1 MDHRAP
7 RTSEL
12 IAALPDSFVEDTIS
26 LGDLVKALRNRVFG
40 LGILLFALPN
50 IFPMPPGIPAAMGA
64 VLMLLGAQ
72 LAMGNTTIWM
82 PKRLGRRTVSRDTLR
97 KIAQRSVPWIQ
108 KFEKLSRPRLDG
120 LTNATA
126 ARFVGGMVFVLGLV
140 LLLPFPFLGNIPPG
154 AAACILGLGLVERD
168 GVVVAVGY
176 LSSALA
182 LGITGFFTWVAWE
195 VVVNSI
201 SWIGQFFI

>member
-12 IAALPDSFVEDTIS
+12 IAALPESFVEDEIT

-50 IFPMPPGIPAAMGA
+50 IFPMPPGVPAAMGA

-72 LAMGNTTIWM
+72 LAMGNSTIWM
-82 PKRLGRRTVSRDTLR
+82 PQRLARRKIQRDTLR
-97 KIAQRSVPWIQ
+97 KVADRSVPWIQ
-108 KFEKLSRPRLDG
+108 KFEKLSRPRLDM
-120 LTNATA
+120 LTTPGA

-154 AAACILGLGLVERD
+154 AAACVLGLGLVERD
-168 GVVVAVGY
+168 GLIVAAGY
-176 LSSALA
+176 LASALA

-195 VVVNSI
+195 VVVSSFNWI
-201 SWIGQFFI
+201 STTLF